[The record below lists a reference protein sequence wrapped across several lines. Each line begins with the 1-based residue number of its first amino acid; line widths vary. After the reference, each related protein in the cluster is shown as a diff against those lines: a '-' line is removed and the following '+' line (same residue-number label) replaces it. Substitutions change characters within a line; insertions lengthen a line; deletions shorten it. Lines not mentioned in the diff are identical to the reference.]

1 MVLCKFCLL
10 LLYVLC
16 QISFDADNSSN
27 LFSKSCKHYLC
38 TLSSQNS
45 TKRILSAD
53 TKNVVKAA
61 ESYVN
66 QQRDT
71 ASVQYYVNY

>member
-1 MVLCKFCLL
+1 MVLYKFCFL

-16 QISFDADNSSN
+16 HISFDADSSVD

-53 TKNVVKAA
+53 TENVVKAA

-71 ASVQYYVNY
+71 ASVQYYVHY